1 MSAKIFCCFQIQK
14 ENRTAGSF
22 SFQFETTKK
31 NFNWNL
37 VLSVWFLVTGRSNEK
52 NISALST
59 FRRIL
64 IIKTPAW
71 NDRNMKRFKCIHCNI
86 CSIHYKRVNIAKKD
100 ATYFLG
106 KKVLEG
112 FIWEMHKK
120 EIFVQ
125 WNGFNFI
132 MKWKYFQVQLSFSN
146 YIDRYSKHDN
156 YY

>member
-1 MSAKIFCCFQIQK
+1 MSANFFCCFQIWK
-14 ENRTAGSF
+14 ENRTASIIF
-22 SFQFETTKK
+22 SFQFETTTK
-31 NFNWNL
+31 NFDWHL
-37 VLSVWFLVTGRSNEK
+37 VLSIWFLVIGRSNEK
-52 NISALST
+52 NIKCIST
-59 FRRIL
+59 FRGIL

-120 EIFVQ
+120 SLFTEIGSTLR
-125 WNGFNFI
+125 WN
-132 MKWKYFQVQLSFSN
+132 KY
-146 YIDRYSKHDN
+146 ISKYVYN
-156 YY
+156 INVPTSIFW

>member
-1 MSAKIFCCFQIQK
+1 MLNTKCQPKF
-14 ENRTAGSF
+14 
-22 SFQFETTKK
+22 FQFETTTK
-31 NFNWNL
+31 NFNWYL
-37 VLSVWFLVTGRSNEK
+37 VLSIWFLVIDRSNEK

-125 WNGFNFI
+125 WNGFNFT

-146 YIDRYSKHDN
+146 YIYRYSKHDN

>member
-1 MSAKIFCCFQIQK
+1 MLNTNCQPKIFVVFK
-14 ENRTAGSF
+14 FKKRTGLQVASLF
-22 SFQFETTKK
+22 NLKQQKK

-37 VLSVWFLVTGRSNEK
+37 GLSIWFLVTGRSNEK

-120 EIFVQ
+120 EIFV
-125 WNGFNFI
+125 
-132 MKWKYFQVQLSFSN
+132 
-146 YIDRYSKHDN
+146 H
-156 YY
+156 

>member
-1 MSAKIFCCFQIQK
+1 MDRQVTKKPDAKHQMSADVFCLFSNLKREQDSRHLLFSIWNNNKKLRLTFGVEYLVFSHRPIQWK
-14 ENRTAGSF
+14 EH
-22 SFQFETTKK
+22 KC
-31 NFNWNL
+31 
-37 VLSVWFLVTGRSNEK
+37 
-52 NISALST
+52 IST
-59 FRRIL
+59 FRGIL

-120 EIFVQ
+120 IFVH
-125 WNGFNFI
+125 WNWFNFI
-132 MKWKYFQVQLSFSN
+132 MK
-146 YIDRYSKHDN
+146 
-156 YY
+156 